1 MESKSSHT
9 RYPNSIARTAY
20 YVPRRMYRKPRKSL
34 SLSLAPYLSKYLLA
48 FLRYFD
54 SSNLGTLCQ
63 SIRNT
68 TISNVKGYSL
78 RSRLVDLPGHKVPS
92 TLVRFL
98 GSSFYYE
105 T

>member
-9 RYPNSIARTAY
+9 RYPNSIARTVY
-20 YVPRRMYRKPRKSL
+20 NVPRRMYRKPRN

-54 SSNLGTLCQ
+54 PSNLGTLCQ

-68 TISNVKGYSL
+68 TTSNAKGYSL
-78 RSRLVDLPGHKVPS
+78 RSRLVDLPGHKFLVP
-92 TLVRFL
+92 
-98 GSSFYYE
+98 
-105 T
+105 